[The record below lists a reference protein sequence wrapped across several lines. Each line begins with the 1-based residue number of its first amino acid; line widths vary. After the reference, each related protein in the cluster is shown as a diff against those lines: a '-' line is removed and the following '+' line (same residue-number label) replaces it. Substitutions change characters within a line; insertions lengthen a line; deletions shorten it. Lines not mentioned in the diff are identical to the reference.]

1 MKNET
6 LRKEY
11 WDTLYKLDPERKHRE
26 YMKFM
31 YNPENEGHCDECPEN
46 RDMQGNGQLPCGQ
59 YRCWVI
65 CHCSTEVNEK

>member
-31 YNPENEGHCDECPEN
+31 YNPEN